1 MVRSRPIIARR
12 DDRCAAW
19 RCRAALVLAAAVGF
33 GPAGALDE
41 VPFVTTPQPV
51 ATAMLRLAAVRPED
65 TVLDLGS
72 GDGRI
77 VIAAAAQFGA
87 RGLGVELSPELVQRS
102 RDDAARAGVAERAQF
117 RVQDLFETDLSVAT
131 VITMYLLPSL
141 NIKLRPKLL
150 DLKPGTRIVSHAF
163 TMDDWQA
170 DQFETI
176 DYRTA
181 YLWIIPAKVQGSWQ
195 LADGGELQLSQRY
208 QMLSGNVRSNGT
220 TQTLVTG
227 AHMNGDQINF
237 SAGGADYTGKVVGNK
252 IEGTIK
258 GAKTGTWSATRAAPP
273 AAK

>member
-131 VITMYLLPSL
+131 VITMYLLPEVNL
-141 NIKLRPKLL
+141 QLRPKLL
-150 DLKPGTRIVSHAF
+150 ALAPGTRIVSH
-163 TMDDWQA
+163 DWDLGDWHPDRSIVVEA
-170 DQFETI
+170 PDELMGLHKHSLL
-176 DYRTA
+176 R
-181 YLWIIPAKVQGSWQ
+181 LWIVPAR
-195 LADGGELQLSQRY
+195 LAGQWCAGEHALQLQQTF
-208 QMLSGNVRSNGT
+208 QMLSGHW
-220 TQTLVTG
+220 LHG
-227 AHMNGDQINF
+227 ASRWPIN
-237 SAGGADYTGKVVGNK
+237 SR
-252 IEGTIK
+252 IEG
-258 GAKTGTWSATRAAPP
+258 AVARH
-273 AAK
+273 